1 MNILRA
7 TFRILNSF
15 SVSRLMVLALYF
27 LAAQPHAEILTTY
40 YHNDALGSPVAATNE
55 LGKVIWKENYMPYG
69 SKVENQDLK
78 TNNRIGYTGHE
89 HDPDTGL
96 TYMQARYYD
105 PVLGRF
111 YAVDPV
117 GFVETNP
124 LSFNRYAYANNN
136 PYKYTDPDGQ
146 FAILAI
152 PAWELIQF
160 TAGVALGWWVEQQ
173 VDQPKLNGLPD
184 YRKRQGADTYGTPP
198 NGGDDEDPLP
208 ELETNDKHI
217 PGRPG
222 YNRSAGTQPKDYAD
236 AYKNSIEYNGV
247 RYARSADGKAI
258 YRYSNN
264 GNGTYHWSGSTRDV
278 SAPLT
283 RNRIPDIVRK
293 ALGFEKA
300 TGKNSPW
307 GK

>member
-1 MNILRA
+1 MSILTR
-7 TFRILNSF
+7 TFQILSSF

-27 LAAQPHAEILTTY
+27 LAAQPQAEILTTY

-124 LSFNRYAYANNN
+124 LSFNRYAYANND
-136 PYKYTDPDGQ
+136 PYKYVDPDGQ
-146 FAILAI
+146 LAI
-152 PAWELIQF
+152 RAGFYKGYHGDFWLYSVRLTTSKLDYYRENSDGLSGFARLLGDTFGRILSLKNLQDKAADSIYGEQAVPAEDSDINDII
-160 TAGVALGWWVEQQ
+160 AL
-173 VDQPKLNGLPD
+173 DKKLE
-184 YRKRQGADTYGTPP
+184 KF
-198 NGGDDEDPLP
+198 LP
-208 ELETNDKHI
+208 EKTFI
-217 PGRPG
+217 
-222 YNRSAGTQPKDYAD
+222 SQPPYHKEDIED
-236 AYKNSIEYNGV
+236 AIKAFKQSLSPEERKKFNKMYGSNIDEMLKK
-247 RYARSADGKAI
+247 ARD
-258 YRYSNN
+258 NN
-264 GNGTYHWSGSTRDV
+264 GSGSQEED
-278 SAPLT
+278 
-283 RNRIPDIVRK
+283 
-293 ALGFEKA
+293 E
-300 TGKNSPW
+300 
-307 GK
+307 